1 MPGDHW
7 QRLANLRLLFGYM
20 WMHPGSKLLFMGG
33 EFGQTTEWSIEK
45 GIQWSLLDKPGHR
58 GVQLW
63 VQQLNKFYTAH
74 PALYR
79 KQFSHEGFEWID
91 LQDYKNSVLVFLR
104 KGDKTDE
111 QLIVALNFTPVPRE
125 GYHVGAP
132 AGGVWTEVLNSDA
145 AEWGGSG
152 KYENGKAKA
161 EKAPRHGRDYSLAL
175 TLPPLGCVV
184 LLQKPAPRKTS
195 AKAVPAAEKA
205 AEPASP
211 KPKTAKKKAG

>member
-1 MPGDHW
+1 
-7 QRLANLRLLFGYM
+7 
-20 WMHPGSKLLFMGG
+20 
-33 EFGQTTEWSIEK
+33 
-45 GIQWSLLDKPGHR
+45 
-58 GVQLW
+58 
-63 VQQLNKFYTAH
+63 
-74 PALYR
+74 
-79 KQFSHEGFEWID
+79 
-91 LQDYKNSVLVFLR
+91 FLR